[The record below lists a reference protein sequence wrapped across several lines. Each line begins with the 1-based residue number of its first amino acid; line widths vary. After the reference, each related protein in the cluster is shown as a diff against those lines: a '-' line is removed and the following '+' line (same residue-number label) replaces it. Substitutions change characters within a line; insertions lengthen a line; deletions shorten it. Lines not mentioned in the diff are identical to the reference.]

1 MIVLKK
7 KKFYIPVIISLKF
20 DPKHFIA
27 DIDNGRY
34 QYNPKLFYCLYP
46 NI

>member
-34 QYNPKLFYCLYP
+34 
-46 NI
+46 